1 MRVCLTTDIAA
12 PIDRVWRALTIPD
25 EVRVWDGV
33 DPLDVPIHYPQA
45 GQHARWRSAFGPLR
59 LTLHDRI
66 REIDDGLRM
75 AATIDIAFVHVDEEY
90 RLAPTANG
98 GTTLTTDDSVRSH
111 VPGGTTL
118 TTDDS
123 VRSHVPGLNWLA
135 LRLTRANVRESMAR
149 LKAFCEAAS

>member
-1 MRVCLTTDIAA
+1 MLVSYAVGMRVCLTTDIAA
-12 PIDRVWRALTIPD
+12 PIDRVWRALTIPE

-45 GQHARWRSAFGPLR
+45 GQHARWRSALGPLR

-98 GTTLTTDDSVRSH
+98 GTTLVTDDSVRSH
-111 VPGGTTL
+111 I
-118 TTDDS
+118 
-123 VRSHVPGLNWLA
+123 PGLNWLA
-135 LRLTRANVRESMAR
+135 LQLTRANVQASMAR
-149 LKAFCEAAS
+149 LKAFCEQPASSSA